1 MRCLILVAHGS
12 RRATSN
18 DEVRR
23 LAALLQR
30 QARGRYDAVVAAFLE
45 LAEPGIPAAIDAC
58 VARGAREIVLLPYF
72 LAAGEHV
79 ARDIPAQVAPK
90 QAQHP
95 QVSISVAPYLGAA
108 DEGIAALLL
117 QLAP

>member
-58 VARGAREIVLLPYF
+58 VARGARPCGRWCGRTRRGWVYPR
-72 LAAGEHV
+72 AAATGTVEVTRGGAV
-79 ARDIPAQVAPK
+79 AAARKGSPR
-90 QAQHP
+90 
-95 QVSISVAPYLGAA
+95 GAA
-108 DEGIAALLL
+108 PGDPAA
-117 QLAP
+117 PTVSPR